1 MFPSSCS
8 HLSHQVLTNFH
19 RCMDEILELR
29 ACMESGRYDD
39 ALLIIDEMEEMAKDD
54 KLIKIRSQVIILLI
68 HLIKRH
74 AEQRTTRSWDASIFN
89 AVDDIL
95 FVNKRRKAGG
105 HYLVADDLTD
115 VLAVAFPQALRRA
128 AQEAFEGRYEA
139 DELAAML
146 DQQAILDEA
155 FSLIQPA

>member
-1 MFPSSCS
+1 
-8 HLSHQVLTNFH
+8 
-19 RCMDEILELR
+19 MDEILELR

-54 KLIKIRSQVIILLI
+54 KLNKIYSYAVVLLI
-68 HLIKRH
+68 HLVKQR
-74 AEQRTTRSWDASIFN
+74 AEQRTTRSWDLSIRN
-89 AVDDIL
+89 AVRAVHR
-95 FVNKRRKAGG
+95 VNKRHKAGG
-105 HYLVADDLTD
+105 YYASADN
-115 VLAVAFPQALRRA
+115 VRAILAEAFDEALGTA

-155 FSLIQPA
+155 FSLIQPL